1 MDVVSQGLRTSG
13 FNGVQSIDEHG
24 AEDLD
29 HLPVAARLSF
39 QLAPHT
45 VQGRWQ
51 IPLLER
57 RPVAQC
63 AGLAGQNRDVMER
76 VVDRLVTAK
85 GPIMAGDNLTILP
98 AFQPVGIGAYLDRT
112 ADRAGV
118 D

>member
-76 VVDRLVTAK
+76 VVYRLAATEGALM
-85 GPIMAGDNLTILP
+85 PPHDLTVLP
-98 AFQPVGIGAYLDRT
+98 AFKPVGIGTDLDLSLINI
-112 ADRAGV
+112 
-118 D
+118 